1 MIVWSFGRARGCR
14 QERNV
19 VIRGHSDGIVTCAG
33 RHQACLGSGTAIVN
47 NTPRSENK
55 PEIEV
60 VDRALLVS
68 HINVEGEKIDGRE
81 RPPAKNLEQGRE
93 SISIKVGL
101 GRGRVC
107 YGFRHF
113 DGR

>member
-1 MIVWSFGRARGCR
+1 MIVWSFGRAQACR

-19 VIRGHSDGIVTCAG
+19 AIREHSDGIVTCVG
-33 RHQACLGSGTAIVN
+33 RHRACLGSGTAIVN
-47 NTPRSENK
+47 KAPRSDNQ

-68 HINVEGEKIDGRE
+68 HINVEGEQIDGRE
-81 RPPAKNLEQGRE
+81 RPPAEDLEQGRE
-93 SISIKVGL
+93 SVSIKVGL
-101 GRGRVC
+101 RGGRVC
-107 YGFRHF
+107 YGLRHF